1 MDIGRILPADQYDAA
16 LAALSPSGANPFAT
30 INDLGGGGG
39 GANTNVI
46 MFSHTSGTNLADS
59 SDYFITAGT
68 AMGNTFNS
76 SVKMPIQEGKL
87 TGYSIVSYVG
97 GTFATSEGASV
108 SLVWN
113 DGANEE
119 LLSNSVLFNARHN
132 KYVGTKSVSVAES
145 YGWIRVN
152 TPAYTTNPSA
162 AKIIILLTFEI

>member
-39 GANTNVI
+39 ANTNVI
-46 MFSHTSGTNLADS
+46 MFSHTNGTNLADS

-68 AMGNTFNS
+68 SMGNSQNS
-76 SVKMPIQEGKL
+76 SVKMPIPAGTL

-97 GTFATSEGASV
+97 GSFASSEGASV

-119 LLSNSVLFNARHN
+119 LLSNSVMFDTRHN

-145 YGWIRVN
+145 YGWIRLD
-152 TPAYTTNPSA
+152 TPAYTTNPTA
-162 AKIIILLTFEI
+162 AKIIILLTFEL